1 MENIMWVPAFPKKA
15 GHYFHKIHLKN
26 KINIKKQEVDNLNT
40 QQYNLI

>member
-1 MENIMWVPAFPKKA
+1 MWVEFQRKKA
-15 GHYFHKIHLKN
+15 GHYFH